1 MLLKSNLVKLT
12 ICSPALDGTPARI
25 AGGAVHRTVLRLARS
40 DGAFDTLRGPA
51 HHAVLGRLIGVGG
64 VGAWNASGALGRTG
78 LLRDVPWPALDAPR
92 RRCRTSG
99 VVSGPGRAVVAP
111 PAVDVALVRVGGV
124 GEPTTVAEL
133 AEAA

>member
-1 MLLKSNLVKLT
+1 M
-12 ICSPALDGTPARI
+12 CSPALDGAPAGI
-25 AGGAVHRTVLRLARS
+25 ASRTVHRTVLRLARS
-40 DGAFDTLRGPA
+40 DGALDALRGPA
-51 HHAVLGRLIGVGG
+51 HHAVLCRVVGVGG
-64 VGAWNASGALGRTG
+64 VGAWNASVAIGRTG

-99 VVSGPGRAVVAP
+99 VVRGPGRAVVAP